1 MVLPNLSTGAT
12 TGATT
17 TLQQVIGCPGEPAS
31 ATDEDT
37 LPSTGVFITADR
49 VDEKI
54 AGGAQGG
61 KISRRAAAVRV
72 GGASR
77 STERAAEILLT
88 RIGTDIE

>member
-17 TLQQVIGCPGEPAS
+17 TLQQAVGCPGEPAS

-37 LPSTGVFITADR
+37 LPSTGVLITVER
-49 VDEKI
+49 VEEQI

-61 KISRRAAAVRV
+61 KVSRRAAAVRV

-77 STERAAEILLT
+77 STERSAEILLT

>member
-17 TLQQVIGCPGEPAS
+17 TQQHAVGCPGEPAS
-31 ATDEDT
+31 ATDKDT
-37 LPSTGVFITADR
+37 LPSTGVFITAER
-49 VDEKI
+49 VDEQI

-61 KISRRAAAVRV
+61 KVSRRAAAVRV

-77 STERAAEILLT
+77 STERSAEILLT
-88 RIGTDIE
+88 RIGTNIK

>member
-1 MVLPNLSTGAT
+1 MTGAR
-12 TGATT
+12 T

-37 LPSTGVFITADR
+37 LPSTGGSITAER
-49 VDEKI
+49 VDEQI

-61 KISRRAAAVRV
+61 KVSRRAAAVRV

-77 STERAAEILLT
+77 STERSAELLLT
-88 RIGTDIE
+88 RIGTNIE

>member
-1 MVLPNLSTGAT
+1 MVLANLSTGAT

-17 TLQQVIGCPGEPAS
+17 LQQAVGCPGEPAS

-37 LPSTGVFITADR
+37 LPSTGVLITVDR
-49 VDEKI
+49 VEEQI

-61 KISRRAAAVRV
+61 KVSRRAAAVRM

-88 RIGTDIE
+88 HVGTDIE